1 MNNISDKEMKELEE
15 LTIKHLNC
23 NLSYINEK
31 CNKYDIKT
39 LEDYKALKKF
49 VKICD
54 DLLSAK
60 IIEFKE

>member
-1 MNNISDKEMKELEE
+1 MKELEE

>member
-23 NLSYINEK
+23 NLSYIRYISD
-31 CNKYDIKT
+31 KYDIKT

-54 DLLSAK
+54 DLLSAE